1 MAPRYPDVVGGQGTD
16 GAAGVG
22 PACPFT
28 AWAAS
33 GAMAL
38 TGWPDGPPLAPKA
51 PVATR
56 LLEVVDEIASRTTT
70 AGNRVDLDLPVVLS
84 GRAAALGLRRQGRIS
99 ANGSCR
105 LLRAG
110 DQWIACNL
118 ARPEDADAIPAV
130 IGPGPDGLPAPEPGD
145 PWARLGRTLG
155 SAPPAQLEEILDR
168 ARLLGLPVARL
179 APAPPPPPPR
189 GGPRGTWRSQPI
201 APRHP
206 PVPLRGSTVV
216 DLSSLWAGPTVAQ
229 VLVGGGAHVVKVESA
244 GRPDGARRGPPAW
257 YQWLHAGVSEVSLN
271 LTDKDG
277 RRELCRLIEGADIVI
292 EASRR
297 RALEQLGAGPTQI
310 ELRPGA
316 VWLSIT
322 GHGRTGPEAMWTGF
336 GDDAAVA
343 GGLVA
348 WSGAGPV
355 FCGDAV
361 ADPAT
366 GMIGALAI
374 LRARAAGG
382 GVLIDLALSRVA
394 AGLARESET
403 DCQRPHRVEWIH
415 GGWHAGC
422 GGPTVP
428 VRPPAPIRPP

>member
-1 MAPRYPDVVGGQGTD
+1 VGGPRDD
-16 GAAGVG
+16 GAAGAG
-22 PACPFT
+22 QACAFT
-28 AWAAS
+28 AWARS

-38 TGWPDGPPLAPKA
+38 TGWPDGPPLAPDA

-56 LLEVVDEIASRTTT
+56 LLDVVDEIAVRTAA
-70 AGNRVDLDLPVVLS
+70 AGSRVDLDLPVVLS
-84 GRAAALGLRRQGRIS
+84 GRAFALGLTRHGRIS

-110 DQWIACNL
+110 HQWIACNL
-118 ARPEDADAIPAV
+118 ARPEDAAAIPAV
-130 IGPGPDGLPAPEPGD
+130 LGPGPAGGPGPEAGD
-145 PWARLGRTLG
+145 PWADLASTLG
-155 SAPPAQLEEILDR
+155 SAPPATVDEILDR

-179 APAPPPPPPR
+179 GPARPARPGRWDPS
-189 GGPRGTWRSQPI
+189 GTWFADPI

-206 PVPLRGSTVV
+206 PAPLPGCTIV

-229 VLVGGGAHVVKVESA
+229 VLVGAGAHVVKVEST
-244 GRPDGARRGPPAW
+244 GRPDGARRGPPSW
-257 YQWLHAGVSEVSLN
+257 FQWLHAGVSEVSLD
-271 LTDKDG
+271 LTSPAG
-277 RRELCRLIEGADIVI
+277 RGELRRLIQGADVI
-292 EASRR
+292 IESSRR
-297 RALEQLGAGPTQI
+297 RALEQLGTGPTQI

-322 GHGRTGPEAMWTGF
+322 GHGREGPESMWTGF

-348 WSGAGPV
+348 WGGDGPV

-366 GMIGALAI
+366 GMIGALAV

-394 AGLARESET
+394 AGLAQKSATGCR
-403 DCQRPHRVEWIH
+403 RPHRVEWID
-415 GGWHAGC
+415 GGWQAGC
-422 GGPTVP
+422 GVVTVP
-428 VRPPAPIRPP
+428 VRPPVPIPAP